1 MRVQLWSPGLTGF
14 GGGVGAFSLELA
26 MGLRALGHEVD
37 LGGLVERG
45 GPWGGFAV
53 FGAGA
58 APGWARQAMF
68 AGQCCG
74 RAGLDQPEEIVCTH
88 LNLGPLALAGRWL
101 CGARTTLVAHGVDV
115 HPGLSRW
122 RLWALR
128 RATRLVAV
136 SAWTRQRLLG
146 LGGIDAGRV
155 RLLANTFDETR
166 FRVGPRPV
174 GLASHLGLAA
184 EERVILTVA
193 RLDPSEGY
201 KGYDR
206 VVMAL
211 PEVIR
216 ACGPVRFLVVGRGA
230 DGKRLRVLAR
240 ALGVE
245 DRLLL
250 AGFVPDSALPDYYRL
265 ADVFAM
271 PSTGEGFGIV
281 FLEAMACGTPVLA
294 GNRDGSVDA
303 LDGGR
308 LGALVDPLAVDAIGA
323 GIARLLRGEGP
334 ATWFDREALSAAVGQ
349 TFGRRAFR
357 ARVGAIFG

>member
-1 MRVQLWSPGLTGF
+1 VQLWSPGLTGF
-14 GGGVGAFSLELA
+14 GGGIGAFSLELA
-26 MGLRALGHEVD
+26 MGLKALGHEVG
-37 LGGLVERG
+37 LGGLVDRS
-45 GPWGGFAV
+45 GPWGGCAV

-58 APGWARQAMF
+58 APGWARRVVF
-68 AGQCCG
+68 AGQCLG
-74 RAGLDQPEEIVCTH
+74 RAGLDRPQEIVCTH
-88 LNLGPLALAGRWL
+88 LNLGPLALVGRWL

-115 HPGLSRW
+115 HPGLSSW
-122 RLWALR
+122 RLRALR

-146 LGGIDAGRV
+146 LGGIDPERV

-174 GLASHLGLAA
+174 GLAARLGLATG
-184 EERVILTVA
+184 ERVILTVA
-193 RLDPSEGY
+193 RLDPGEGY

-206 VVMAL
+206 VVLAL
-211 PEVIR
+211 PEVVR
-216 ACGPVRFLVVGRGA
+216 ACGPVRLLVVGRGA
-230 DGKRLRVLAR
+230 DGERLRALAR
-240 ALGVE
+240 ARGVE

-303 LDGGR
+303 VAGGR
-308 LGALVDPLAVDAIGA
+308 LGALVNPLAVDAIAA
-323 GIARLLRGEGP
+323 GLIGLLRREGP
-334 ATWFDREALSAAVGQ
+334 AVWFDREALSLAAGQ
-349 TFGRRAFR
+349 TFGRTVFR
-357 ARVGAIFG
+357 ARLRDLVG